1 VPLDRLLQFVKASP
15 QEEALIRAAYDKA
28 LAVSRIDLKDLKT
41 DVIASRI
48 VHIVQKGESN
58 LASCGFRTPRFTQ
71 AALADMRL
79 NLSPNAIWHVMSCG
93 YGVVAAGSFQQ
104 ATQE

>member
-58 LASCGFRTPRFTQ
+58 LWQVVDF
-71 AALADMRL
+71 ALRDLRKL
-79 NLSPNAIWHVMSCG
+79 H
-93 YGVVAAGSFQQ
+93 
-104 ATQE
+104 